1 MTALD
6 DKKSVDFLTVK
17 EKHLLRMEQEKL
29 EKEEAQKP
37 SEIVSDRSY
46 ESDELNKL
54 VIDKTIDIVKNRYHQ
69 KIE

>member
-1 MTALD
+1 
-6 DKKSVDFLTVK
+6 
-17 EKHLLRMEQEKL
+17 MEQEKL

-54 VIDKTIDIVKNRYHQ
+54 VIDKTIDIVKNRYH
-69 KIE
+69 

>member
-54 VIDKTIDIVKNRYHQ
+54 VIDKTIDIVKNRYH
-69 KIE
+69 